1 MCHMHGQGRLSDEQ
15 ETRIRRR
22 AEQFVQRWQNRH
34 DLTESRESQT
44 FINEFF
50 GIFDIDRFA
59 SNIRF
64 EYNIYQNGRKR
75 RIDVFWR
82 GVILIENKTLGE
94 NLDRAFEQVRT
105 YLHMLRRDFPNSPR
119 CVLINNFHRF
129 RIYSVQRENQGI
141 TISESEC
148 ASFPIE
154 DLPNQVHRFYYF
166 LNYEHSET
174 IEEIIEKPVEKI
186 IEKTI
191 EVEKI
196 IKEIVYKTRYG
207 ILILASSLSLAF
219 GYIISD
225 GQPREYLERF
235 IEVSTREE
243 STR

>member
-1 MCHMHGQGRLSDEQ
+1 MMCHMHGQGELSDEQ

-64 EYNIYQNGRKR
+64 EYNIYQNQQRR
-75 RIDVFWR
+75 RIDVFWPD
-82 GVILIENKTLGE
+82 VILIENKSPGE
-94 NLDRAFEQVRT
+94 KLDRALEQVRT
-105 YLHMLRRDFPNSPR
+105 YLHMLRRDKFR
-119 CVLINNFHRF
+119 YVLINNFRWF
-129 RIYSVQRENQGI
+129 IIYRVQRENQEI
-141 TISESEC
+141 TMSRC

-166 LNYEHSET
+166 LDYKHSET
-174 IEEIIEKPVEKI
+174 IKEIIEKPVEKV
-186 IEKTI
+186 IEKPI
-191 EVEKI
+191 EIEKI

>member
-1 MCHMHGQGRLSDEQ
+1 MCHMHGQGGLSDEQ
-15 ETRIRRR
+15 EKRIRQR

-64 EYNIYQNGRKR
+64 EYNIYQNKKRR
-75 RIDVFWR
+75 RIDVFWPD
-82 GVILIENKTLGE
+82 VILIENKSPGE
-94 NLDRAFEQVRT
+94 NLDRALEQVRT
-105 YLHMLRRDFPNSPR
+105 YLHMLRRGKFR
-119 CVLINNFHRF
+119 YVLINNFRWF
-129 RIYSVQRENQGI
+129 IIYRVQRENQEI
-141 TISESEC
+141 TMSRC

-166 LNYEHSET
+166 LGHKHSET
-174 IEEIIEKPVEKI
+174 IKEIIEKRVEKI
-186 IEKTI
+186 IEKPI
-191 EVEKI
+191 EIEKI
-196 IKEIVYKTRYG
+196 IQKIVYKTRYG

-235 IEVSTREE
+235 IEGSTREE